1 MNKEYKI
8 RNMEVER
15 SRKSEVGSRKMAEAI
30 SSCPPLRGVRGASFI
45 AVGFSQRTADANFP
59 GLQPHIFK
67 MWLKP
72 TSLVSISF
80 RQLKLT
86 EIEKENFNSFSKYS
100 YQANRK
106 LGLPADNF
114 FNN

>member
-8 RNMEVER
+8 RMTKDR
-15 SRKSEVGSRKMAEAI
+15 RLKSEDHI
-30 SSCPPLRGVRGASFI
+30 F
-45 AVGFSQRTADANFP
+45 NFP
-59 GLQPHIFK
+59 SSS
-67 MWLKP
+67 LKEGSAVDCGRKGVVLYLHP
-72 TSLVSISF
+72 ITSI
-80 RQLKLT
+80 
-86 EIEKENFNSFSKYS
+86 KENFNSFSKYS